1 METWGLPFC
10 FCQRR
15 SMNRIITLPPIETFD
30 DGELK
35 EPKKLALKTLEE
47 SAELVE
53 AVKGGDREHIIE
65 ELGDVIQTVC
75 NLIAYSEITDDEIDM
90 MMRDTFQKNVDRGRI
105 TNDRGD
111 QAGRGMDETEVLLDP
126 PTPPEPVVTTV
137 WDHKY

>member
-1 METWGLPFC
+1 
-10 FCQRR
+10 
-15 SMNRIITLPPIETFD
+15 MNRIITLPPIETFD

-75 NLIAYSEITDDEIDM
+75 NLIAYSGIMDDEIDM

-105 TNDRGD
+105 TDDRGD
-111 QAGRGMDETEVLLDP
+111 QAGREMDETEVLLDP

>member
-1 METWGLPFC
+1 METWGLSFC
-10 FCQRR
+10 LHQRR

-65 ELGDVIQTVC
+65 ELGDAIQTVC
-75 NLIAYSEITDDEIDM
+75 NLIAYSGITDDEIDM

-105 TNDRGD
+105 SS
-111 QAGRGMDETEVLLDP
+111 DETDELLDP
-126 PTPPEPVVTTV
+126 PEPPELPVTTT

>member
-1 METWGLPFC
+1 METWGLSFC
-10 FCQRR
+10 LHQRR

-75 NLIAYSEITDDEIDM
+75 NLIAYSGITDDEIDM

-105 TNDRGD
+105 SS
-111 QAGRGMDETEVLLDP
+111 DETDELLDP
-126 PTPPEPVVTTV
+126 PEPPELPVTTT

>member
-10 FCQRR
+10 LRQRR
-15 SMNRIITLPPIETFD
+15 SMNRTITLPPIETFD

-75 NLIAYSEITDDEIDM
+75 NLIAYSGITDDEIDM
-90 MMRDTFQKNVDRGRI
+90 MMRDTFRKNVDRGRI
-105 TNDRGD
+105 TTDGND
-111 QAGRGMDETEVLLDP
+111 ELPDP
-126 PTPPEPVVTTV
+126 PEAPELPVTTT
-137 WDHKY
+137 WAHKY

>member
-1 METWGLPFC
+1 METWGLPFY
-10 FCQRR
+10 FCRRR

-53 AVKGGDREHIIE
+53 AVKSDDREHIIE

-75 NLIAYSEITDDEIDM
+75 NLIAYSGITDDEIDM

-105 TNDRGD
+105 TTDR
-111 QAGRGMDETEVLLDP
+111 TEELLDP
-126 PTPPEPVVTTV
+126 PEPPELPVTTT

>member
-1 METWGLPFC
+1 METWGLSFC
-10 FCQRR
+10 LHQRR

-75 NLIAYSEITDDEIDM
+75 NLIAYSGITDDEIDM

-105 TNDRGD
+105 SS
-111 QAGRGMDETEVLLDP
+111 DETDELLDP
-126 PTPPEPVVTTV
+126 PEPPELPVTTT
-137 WDHKY
+137 WAHKY

>member
-1 METWGLPFC
+1 
-10 FCQRR
+10 
-15 SMNRIITLPPIETFD
+15 MNRIITLPPIETFD

-53 AVKGGDREHIIE
+53 AVKSDDREHIIE

-75 NLIAYSEITDDEIDM
+75 NLIAYFGITDDEIDM

-111 QAGRGMDETEVLLDP
+111 QAGREMDEPEVLLDP

>member
-10 FCQRR
+10 FYRR
-15 SMNRIITLPPIETFD
+15 RTVNRIITLPPIETFD

-53 AVKGGDREHIIE
+53 AVKSDDREHIIE

-75 NLIAYSEITDDEIDM
+75 NLIAYSGITDDEIDM

-105 TNDRGD
+105 TTDR
-111 QAGRGMDETEVLLDP
+111 TEELLDP
-126 PTPPEPVVTTV
+126 PEPPELPVTTT

>member
-1 METWGLPFC
+1 
-10 FCQRR
+10 
-15 SMNRIITLPPIETFD
+15 MNRIVTLPPIETFD

-35 EPKKLALKTLEE
+35 DPKKLALKTLEE

-75 NLIAYSEITDDEIDM
+75 NLIAYSWITDDEIDM

-105 TNDRGD
+105 TNDRGN
-111 QAGRGMDETEVLLDP
+111 QAGRGTDESEVLLDP

>member
-1 METWGLPFC
+1 
-10 FCQRR
+10 
-15 SMNRIITLPPIETFD
+15 MNRIITLPPIETFD

-53 AVKGGDREHIIE
+53 AVKSDDREHIIE

-75 NLIAYSEITDDEIDM
+75 NLIAYSGITDDEIDT

-105 TNDRGD
+105 TTDG
-111 QAGRGMDETEVLLDP
+111 TEELLDP
-126 PTPPEPVVTTV
+126 PEPPELPVTTT

>member
-10 FCQRR
+10 LRQRR
-15 SMNRIITLPPIETFD
+15 SMNRTITLPPIETFD

-53 AVKGGDREHIIE
+53 AVKEGDREHIIE

-75 NLIAYSEITDDEIDM
+75 NLIAYSGITDDEIDM
-90 MMRDTFQKNVDRGRI
+90 MMRDTFRKNVDRGRI
-105 TNDRGD
+105 TTDGND
-111 QAGRGMDETEVLLDP
+111 ELPDP
-126 PTPPEPVVTTV
+126 PEAPELPVTTT
-137 WDHKY
+137 WAHKY

>member
-1 METWGLPFC
+1 METWGLSFC
-10 FCQRR
+10 LRQRR

-75 NLIAYSEITDDEIDM
+75 NLIAYSGITDDEIDM

-105 TNDRGD
+105 SS
-111 QAGRGMDETEVLLDP
+111 DETDELLDP
-126 PTPPEPVVTTV
+126 PEPPELPVTTT